1 MMKDHNHIKS
11 PARIISFLMLLLA
24 ALSVNAQK
32 CQLIEG
38 VGNSMRESI
47 LAEMNRTTAGATYKV
62 SSRKTMVI
70 NKIESIR
77 FEGCKAIAKANV
89 TLKRKIR
96 RNARGTV
103 TITAEVDKY
112 TKTRICLKNQRLDK
126 IRLSNT
132 LRVGE
137 GFYKWIANKVIPNNV
152 CYNK

>member
-1 MMKDHNHIKS
+1 MNYKNHTNKS
-11 PARIISFLMLLLA
+11 NLLLTILLGLMV
-24 ALSVNAQK
+24 ALSANAQK

-38 VGNSMRESI
+38 VGNAMKTSI

-96 RNARGTV
+96 RNAKGTV
-103 TITAEVDKY
+103 TIKADVDKY
-112 TKTRICLKNQRLDK
+112 TKTRICLKNQKLDK